1 MMMMRTIKPCTNCGI
16 LIKGAAQCAKCK
28 NTQGD
33 NRPSASKRGY
43 DSQWRKISRLM
54 RQAQPWCSFCGL
66 PFDLTVDHI
75 LPLSMGGTNEPA
87 NLRVLCRSC
96 NSGRK

>member
-1 MMMMRTIKPCTNCGI
+1 MMRTIKPCTNCGV

-28 NTQGD
+28 TTPRGT
-33 NRPSASKRGY
+33 RLSASQRGY
-43 DSQWRKISRLM
+43 NSEWRKVSRLM

-66 PFDLTVDHI
+66 TFDLTVDHI
-75 LPLSMGGTNEPA
+75 LPLSMGGTNETS

-96 NSGRK
+96 NSARRNT